1 MTDALF
7 DAVTDMVANFD
18 HTNVAGGTIENL
30 VADPTIVDLNAFKN
44 LDGDADVNGYIVYLT
59 ESEGQAIELGEFR
72 HEVYF
77 LDGYILYDSLVK
89 DTSATIMAIKAEMRS
104 VMNLNNNASP
114 RVYERLFM
122 PVSNAY
128 NGNHGLGKLDFVV
141 KATKTDISAIT

>member
-7 DAVTDMVANFD
+7 DAVTDMVAGFV
-18 HTNVAGGTIENL
+18 HTNVAGATIENL
-30 VADPTIVDLNAFKN
+30 AANPTIVDLDAFN
-44 LDGDADVNGYIVYLT
+44 ELTGDADPNGYIVYVD

-77 LDGYILYDSLVK
+77 LDGFIMYDSLDK
-89 DTSATIMAIKAEMRS
+89 NTSATIMAIKAEMRR
-104 VMNLNNNASP
+104 VMNVNNNSSS
-114 RVYERLFM
+114 RTYERLFM

-141 KATKTDISAIT
+141 QATKTDVSAIT